1 MAARVPKPSLES
13 TPQPWAIALGKD
25 QSGPAPAVNRIL
37 LRDCYRVLLPDGSSP
52 QGVDILIEGNTIALI
67 GTIPA
72 ERARAAR
79 VIDAS
84 NHVVLPGLVNTH
96 HHFYQTLT
104 RNIPAVQNAKLFDWL
119 LYLYE
124 IWKGLDE
131 EAVYWS
137 SRLAIAELLK
147 TGCTLATDH
156 HYLHPK
162 GFSGDLPGLQFAA
175 ASELGIRFAPTRGSM
190 SRSKKDGGLPPDST
204 VQDED
209 AILAASEEAIKKYH
223 DPSPDSMRRIAL
235 APCSP
240 FSVSEKA
247 MRDAAEL
254 GRRYGV
260 RLHTHL
266 AETSDEDDFCVK
278 IYGRRPLKLMED
290 TGFIGKDV
298 WYAHGIFFN
307 DAELDL
313 LAKTGT
319 GVAHCPSSNMRLGSG
334 ICRVREMIDKGVN
347 VGLAVDGSAS
357 NDSSDML
364 GEARQAL
371 LLQRIRYGSGGINAR
386 EVLKIATEGG
396 ARVLGYENTGK
407 IEVGALADLA
417 LFDVNRMEYA
427 GAQSDPVAALLFCG
441 YTHAAAHVIVNGTLV
456 VEDGRLLGA
465 DEEKIRDGAN
475 RAARKL
481 LQKAGLV

>member
-1 MAARVPKPSLES
+1 MAAASNSSK
-13 TPQPWAIALGKD
+13 
-25 QSGPAPAVNRIL
+25 L
-37 LRDCYRVLLPDGSSP
+37 LLKDCYRVLLPDGTSAE
-52 QGVDILIEGNTIALI
+52 GADILIEGNRIAQI
-67 GTIPA
+67 GTVDA
-72 ERARAAR
+72 EKGRAAHT
-79 VIDAS
+79 IDAS
-84 NHVVLPGLVNTH
+84 KHVVLPGLVNTH

-104 RNIPAVQNAKLFDWL
+104 RNIPAVQDAKLFDWL
-119 LYLYE
+119 VYLYE

-131 EAVYWS
+131 DAVYWS

-147 TGCTLATDH
+147 TGCTLAADH
-156 HYLHPK
+156 HYLYPK
-162 GFSGDLPGLQFAA
+162 GFPVDLPGLQFGAA
-175 ASELGIRFAPTRGSM
+175 AELGIRFAPTRGSM
-190 SRSKKDGGLPPDST
+190 SRSKKDGGLPPDTT

-209 AILAASEEAIKKYH
+209 AILAASEEAIRKYH
-223 DPSPDSMRRIAL
+223 DPAPDAMRKVAL

-247 MRDAAEL
+247 MREAAEL

-266 AETSDEDDFCVK
+266 AETSDEDEYCVRM
-278 IYGRRPLKLMED
+278 YGRRPLRLMED

-307 DAELDL
+307 DEELDV

-334 ICRVREMIDKGVN
+334 ICRVREMIDRGIP

-371 LLQRIRYGSGGINAR
+371 LLQRVRYGSAGITAR

-396 ARVLGYENTGK
+396 ARVLGYDQAGR
-407 IEVGALADLA
+407 IEAGALADLA
-417 LFDVNRMEYA
+417 LFDVDKMAYA
-427 GAQSDPVAALLFCG
+427 GAQADPVAALLFCG
-441 YTHAAAHVIVNGTLV
+441 YDHGADHVIVNGKPV
-456 VEDGRLLGA
+456 VEHGRLLGA
-465 DEEKIRDGAN
+465 DEDEIRDKAN
-475 RAARKL
+475 AAARRL
-481 LQKAGLV
+481 LVKAGLA

>member
-1 MAARVPKPSLES
+1 MPASWSLAKGENVPDPV
-13 TPQPWAIALGKD
+13 
-25 QSGPAPAVNRIL
+25 PAVGRIL
-37 LRDCYRVLLPDGSSP
+37 LRSCRAVQLPDGTAP
-52 QGVDILIEGNTIALI
+52 EGVDILIEGNRIAAV
-67 GTIPA
+67 GSVPH
-72 ERARAAR
+72 ERTRAAR

-84 NHVVLPGLVNTH
+84 KHVVLPGLVNTH

-104 RNIPAVQNAKLFDWL
+104 RNLPAVQNAKLFDWL
-119 LYLYE
+119 VYLYE
-124 IWKGLDE
+124 IWKGMDE

-147 TGCTLATDH
+147 TGCTLTSDH
-156 HYLHPK
+156 HYLYPA
-162 GFSGDLPGLQFAA
+162 GFAGDLPGLQFDA

-190 SRSKKDGGLPPDST
+190 SRSKKDGGLPPDAT

-209 AILAASEEAIKKYH
+209 AILAAYEDAIRKYH
-223 DPSPDSMRRIAL
+223 DASPDSMRRVAL

-247 MRDAAEL
+247 MREAAEL

-266 AETSDEDDFCVK
+266 AETSDEDDFCVN
-278 IYGRRPLKLMED
+278 IYGRRPLRLMED
-290 TGFIGKDV
+290 TGFVGSDV

-307 DAELDL
+307 DEELDL

-334 ICRVREMIDKGVN
+334 ICRVREMIDRGVP
-347 VGLAVDGSAS
+347 VSLAVDGSAS
-357 NDSSDML
+357 NDASDML

-371 LLQRIRYGSGGINAR
+371 LLQRIRYGSAGVTAR

-396 ARVLGYENTGK
+396 ARMLGFDQSGR
-407 IEVGALADLA
+407 IEEGALADLA
-417 LFDVNRMEYA
+417 LFDLDRMEYA

-441 YTHAAAHVIVNGTLV
+441 YRHDADYVIVNGKPV
-456 VEDGRLLGA
+456 VEKGVLLGM

-475 RAARKL
+475 AAAKRL
-481 LQKAGLV
+481 LEKAGLA